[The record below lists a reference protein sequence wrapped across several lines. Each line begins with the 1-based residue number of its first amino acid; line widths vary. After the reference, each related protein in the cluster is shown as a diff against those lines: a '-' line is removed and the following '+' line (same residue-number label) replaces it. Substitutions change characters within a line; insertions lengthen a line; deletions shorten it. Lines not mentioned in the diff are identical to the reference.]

1 MNGFGVNGAKRVMI
15 GATNRPDQID
25 PAYLRYKRFS
35 HMVHVTPPDMPA
47 KRAIIES
54 RLKGIELDGITVDE
68 VAEMTKGERI
78 VMTDIGEKVE
88 VAGYYSAADICGAVE
103 EACRL
108 ALEKLE
114 ETHST
119 QPIPLTREMFEK
131 AFKKIGPSISKEV
144 LDTYNNFRRGD

>member
-1 MNGFGVNGAKRVMI
+1 
-15 GATNRPDQID
+15 
-25 PAYLRYKRFS
+25 
-35 HMVHVTPPDMPA
+35 MPA